1 MLDLKKL
8 GEILEDESLK
18 ESSRK
23 INICDVLDSAISTI
37 RSLSEIKQGMTA
49 EEIDALKYMA
59 HSKISIFMLEEL
71 RNSAIA
77 LVKSMDNGNE
87 FLALE
92 LLRSYTIK

>member
-1 MLDLKKL
+1 MLNFKKL
-8 GEILEDESLK
+8 ADALEDETLK
-18 ESSRK
+18 QSSRK

-37 RSLSEIKQGMTA
+37 RSLSEIKQGMTN

-71 RNSAIA
+71 RNSARA